1 MMNQLKM
8 IKLVIMRLNTKSE
21 LNTVRLVC
29 PQMLQML
36 IMRSLNASCGIC
48 GFANEFRFFYETS
61 FRLST
66 TGLDNLYVRVQLC
79 TLKYSPS
86 AQVVYSST
94 VYLYINH
101 VHIFMCVPLI

>member
-1 MMNQLKM
+1 MWGRDKNFQVSMMYDLKNCET
-8 IKLVIMRLNTKSE
+8 ILDKT
-21 LNTVRLVC
+21 
-29 PQMLQML
+29 
-36 IMRSLNASCGIC
+36 
-48 GFANEFRFFYETS
+48 FFYETR

-66 TGLDNLYVRVQLC
+66 TGLDNLYGSVQLC